1 MLTNPPEE
9 IVDFRLL
16 SRLPGYTRRELDAE
30 PAETV
35 RRWLILLEEL
45 DAQEARQ
52 QRANGQS

>member
-1 MLTNPPEE
+1 VLTSPPDE

-16 SRLPGYTRRELDAE
+16 TKLPGYTRRELDAE

-45 DAQEARQ
+45 DAEEARQ
-52 QRANGQS
+52 QRQR